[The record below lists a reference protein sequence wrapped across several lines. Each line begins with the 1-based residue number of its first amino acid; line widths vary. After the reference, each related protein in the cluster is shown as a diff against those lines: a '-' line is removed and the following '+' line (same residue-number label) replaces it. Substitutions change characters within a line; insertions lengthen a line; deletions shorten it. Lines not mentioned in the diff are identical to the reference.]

1 MTVTQRF
8 DEYCKLLADVGYSA
22 VTTEQNSGYINI
34 KNYRKIAIVIKC
46 LTVTTTLDADIEL
59 TTDGVSAGLK
69 TLKSITQIAGSGD
82 ANAVLINVNAE
93 ELAKPDSASSDQ
105 YDWINV
111 ETTPSGAGTY
121 VVLVFGLDSR
131 FEPVGATQW
140 DEVVA

>member
-8 DEYCKLLADVGYSA
+8 DEYAKLLADIGYSG

-34 KNYRKIAIVIKC
+34 KNYRKLAIVIKC
-46 LTVTTTLDADIEL
+46 VNVTTTLDADVEI

-69 TLKSITQIAGSGD
+69 TLKSITQVGSGGD
-82 ANAVLINVNAE
+82 ANCVLININAE
-93 ELAKPDSASSDQ
+93 ELAKPDSASSSE
-105 YDWINV
+105 YDWVNLEV
-111 ETTPSGAGTY
+111 TPSGSFTGT
-121 VVLVFGLDSR
+121 VLIFGLDSR

>member
-1 MTVTQRF
+1 MTVTERF
-8 DEYCKLLADVGYSA
+8 DQYVKLLGDNGYSA

-34 KNYRKIAIVIKC
+34 KNYRKVAVLIKC
-46 LTVTTTLDADIEL
+46 INVTTSLDCDIEV

-69 TLKSITQIAGSGD
+69 TLKSITQIGGSGD
-82 ANAVLINVNAE
+82 ANCVLININAE

-111 ETTPSGAGTY
+111 ETTPSGSGTY
-121 VVLVFGLDSR
+121 VVLVFGLDPR
-131 FEPVGATQW
+131 YEPVGATQW